1 MGLGSLVW
9 LAGDSPSFGTEMVK
23 QIKEQV
29 EILCHHVGQGEID
42 LEFIAL
48 HALHLS
54 QLATF
59 LRSKQVPEISK
70 RQEEFLYLISL

>member
-1 MGLGSLVW
+1 
-9 LAGDSPSFGTEMVK
+9 MVK

-29 EILCHHVGQGEID
+29 ELLCNHVERGTMN

-59 LRSKQVPEISK
+59 LIAEQSPEISK
-70 RQEEFLYLISL
+70 RQEEFLRLIST